1 MELRQL
7 TCFTTLARELHYGR
21 AAAQL
26 FISQPALSKQ
36 IASFEREL
44 GVQLFQRTRRSVALS
59 AAGRLLLPEAERI
72 AEMCQRFEQHATTV
86 RAGRL
91 GELRLGYTGTVATSG
106 MADVL
111 GIFRADCPDVITSLR
126 EATTRAVLDDVSDG
140 IFDAAFIRYVDRE
153 EPDLVV
159 TLLRTEPAV
168 LAVFPRHR
176 FAGRDQVGFAEL
188 AGEPMVMM
196 TRRVEP
202 QLYDHALGLCARAGF
217 SPAVVHEAD
226 SVQTTLT
233 MVSSGIGVA
242 VVPRS
247 AMTLAGPDAIAV
259 RLVEPTPA
267 VSLRLVHRRDNHSPA
282 LAAFLRAGGRAEERW
297 RRDDHATEEAA
308 LRQDL

>member
-26 FISQPALSKQ
+26 FISQPALSKH

-91 GELRLGYTGTVATSG
+91 GELRLGYTGTVAMGG

-111 GIFRADCPDVITSLR
+111 GIFRDDCPDVITSLR
-126 EATTRAVLDDVSDG
+126 EATTKAVLDDVADG
-140 IFDAAFIRYVDRE
+140 IFDAAFVRYVDRE
-153 EPDLVV
+153 ASDLAV
-159 TLLRTEPAV
+159 TLLRTEPAI
-168 LAVFPRHR
+168 LAVAPGHPFADREQVR
-176 FAGRDQVGFAEL
+176 FAEM
-188 AGEPMVMM
+188 AGQSMVMM
-196 TRRVEP
+196 TRQVEP
-202 QLYDHALGLCARAGF
+202 QLYDHAIGLCAGAGF
-217 SPAVVHEAD
+217 SPSIVHEAD
-226 SVQTTLT
+226 SLQTTLT

-247 AMTLAGPDAIAV
+247 AMALAGSGAVAV

-267 VSLRLVHRRDNHSPA
+267 VSLRLVHRRDNQSPV
-282 LAAFLRAGGRAEERW
+282 LAAFLLAGGRAEERW
-297 RRDDHATEEAA
+297 RRDDDATEEAV
-308 LRQDL
+308 LREDL